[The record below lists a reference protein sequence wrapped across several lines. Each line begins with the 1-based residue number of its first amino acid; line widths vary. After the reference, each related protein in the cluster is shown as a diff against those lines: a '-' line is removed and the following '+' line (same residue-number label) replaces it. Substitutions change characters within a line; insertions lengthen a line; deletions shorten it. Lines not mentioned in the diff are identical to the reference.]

1 MASANDTF
9 TDTDTT
15 LLTAHTMDS
24 GHTWSLHPT
33 GTTSCSIQS
42 NQMRSSSTGI
52 MVCSITPASADYTI
66 QMDLTATP
74 TGTVSAALLAR
85 MDSTVATWY
94 QMFYHTTDALWYIR
108 RYSSGSYITLGS
120 YSGLSPVGA
129 TRTIKLD
136 VAGNQITGYVDGAIH
151 LGPYT
156 NSDISA
162 AGSAGLKGGDLNTV
176 YGDNWSFTEASTGG
190 FLTRNYWWDSY

>member
-1 MASANDTF
+1 
-9 TDTDTT
+9 
-15 LLTAHTMDS
+15 
-24 GHTWSLHPT
+24 
-33 GTTSCSIQS
+33 
-42 NQMRSSSTGI
+42 

-94 QMFYHTTDALWYIR
+94 QFFYHTSDALWYLR
-108 RYSSGSYITLGS
+108 RYLSGAYISLGIP
-120 YSGLSPVGA
+120 YSGLSPVGT
-129 TRTIKLD
+129 TRTAELAVVGSNIS
-136 VAGNQITGYVDGAIH
+136 GYVDGGLVI
-151 LGPYT
+151 GPVS